1 MSRGGGQKGRGA
13 RVSWFLRQAWASG
26 VRGLG
31 PGQVVGP
38 GVQAALLTAC
48 DRLLPG
54 ETHLPRIRGSHGASL
69 LFSDCVC

>member
-1 MSRGGGQKGRGA
+1 MSWGGGQKGRGA
-13 RVSWFLRQAWASG
+13 CVSWFLRQAWASG
-26 VRGLG
+26 VRGPG

-48 DRLLPG
+48 DRLVWG